1 MNEKKMRKKQFRL
14 NLKETFERK
23 IRTTASEPFY
33 NKYEEMIK
41 EPVGT
46 SNNIEN
52 IFGELIGSPQ
62 QLQHISHDDQSSN
75 MPSSSQQEFNLGDAV
90 MISGQE
96 GGVIRYLGNVHF
108 QVILYMRS
116 SVVKTFKTLFSLA
129 CGLALS

>member
-23 IRTTASEPFY
+23 IRKAAPEPYY
-33 NKYEEMIK
+33 NKYEEMRK

-46 SNNIEN
+46 PNSMEN
-52 IFGELIGSPQ
+52 IFGEVIESPQ
-62 QLQHISHDDQSSN
+62 QLQHISHDDQSLN
-75 MPSSSQQEFNLGDAV
+75 MQSSVQQEFNLGDAV

-108 QVILYMRS
+108 QVILY
-116 SVVKTFKTLFSLA
+116 K
-129 CGLALS
+129 